1 MTLAECSFSAFAIL
15 NIARVI
21 AYFPQ
26 VMRVYAD
33 DNGAKA
39 VSITTWSLFAGA
51 NLTTASYALV
61 SINDPAMA
69 VVFALNTLGCL
80 TIVAFTVW
88 KRFKP
93 RIANANGK
101 PSGSMASPLT

>member
-15 NIARVI
+15 NIARVV
-21 AYFPQ
+21 AYIPQ

-51 NLTTASYALV
+51 NLTTASYALI
-61 SINDPAMA
+61 SINDSAMA
-69 VVFALNTLGCL
+69 LVFALNTLGCL
-80 TIVAFTVW
+80 TIVAFTIW
-88 KRFKP
+88 KRFRP
-93 RIANANGK
+93 GIGNANGK
-101 PSGSMASPLT
+101 PSGATASPLT